1 MNTQDEEKR
10 FVNVK
15 EAARLTGLDPQT
27 VRKMADNSSITCYK
41 TPSGQR
47 RISIQSIQELC
58 NSLVPNKEKQE
69 IQNQR
74 QNFIYGRVSS
84 KTQVDDLSRQLE
96 FLKRPEYADYTIISD
111 IASGINFKRKG
122 LSTILDSCL
131 QRNIGEVVIAHKDRL
146 CRFGFELI
154 DQIINKSGGKITILD
169 NQDNKTSEQELTDDL
184 LAIIHVFSCK
194 QMGKRSYRSRKGK
207 DFENEN
213 LSNDISEEET

>member
-1 MNTQDEEKR
+1 MDIQDEEKR

-15 EAARLTGLDPQT
+15 EASRLTGLDPQT

-47 RISIQSIQELC
+47 RISLQSIQELC
-58 NSLVPNKEKQE
+58 NSLVPSKEKQE
-69 IQNQR
+69 VQR

-84 KTQVDDLSRQLE
+84 KKQMDDLSRQLE
-96 FLKRPEYADYTIISD
+96 FLKRPEYADYAIVSD
-111 IASGINFKRKG
+111 IASGIDFKRKG

-131 QRNIGEVVIAHKDRL
+131 QGNIGEVVVAHKDRL

-154 DQIINKSGGKITILD
+154 EQIINKSGGKITILN

-207 DFENEN
+207 DSKNED
-213 LSNDISEEET
+213 LSNGISEEET

>member
-1 MNTQDEEKR
+1 MDIQDEEKR

-15 EAARLTGLDPQT
+15 EASRLTGLDPQT

-47 RISIQSIQELC
+47 RISLQSIQELC
-58 NSLVPNKEKQE
+58 NSLVPSKEKQE
-69 IQNQR
+69 VQR

-84 KTQVDDLSRQLE
+84 KKQMDDLSRQFE
-96 FLKRPEYADYTIISD
+96 FLKRPEYADYAIVSD

-131 QRNIGEVVIAHKDRL
+131 QGNIGEVVIAHKDRL

-154 DQIINKSGGKITILD
+154 EQIINKSGGKITILD

-207 DFENEN
+207 DLENET
-213 LSNDISEEET
+213 LSNDISKEET

>member
-1 MNTQDEEKR
+1 MDIQDEEKR

-15 EAARLTGLDPQT
+15 EASRLTGLDPQT
-27 VRKMADNSSITCYK
+27 IRKMADNASFTCYK

-47 RISIQSIQELC
+47 RISLQSIQELC
-58 NSLVPNKEKQE
+58 NSLVSHKKEQE
-69 IQNQR
+69 VQR

-84 KTQVDDLSRQLE
+84 KKQMDDLSRQLE
-96 FLKRPEYADYTIISD
+96 FLKRPEYADYAVISD
-111 IASGINFKRKG
+111 IASGIDFKRKG

-131 QRNIGEVVIAHKDRL
+131 QGNIGEVVIAHKDRL

-154 DQIINKSGGKITILD
+154 EQIIDKSGGKITILD

-207 DFENEN
+207 DLENEN
-213 LSNDISEEET
+213 LSNNIPEEET

>member
-1 MNTQDEEKR
+1 MDIQDEEKR

-15 EAARLTGLDPQT
+15 EASRLTGLDPQT

-47 RISIQSIQELC
+47 RISLQSIQELC
-58 NSLVPNKEKQE
+58 NNLVSDKKEQE
-69 IQNQR
+69 VQR

-84 KTQVDDLSRQLE
+84 KKQMDDLSRQLE
-96 FLKRPEYADYTIISD
+96 FLKRPEYADYAIVSD

-131 QRNIGEVVIAHKDRL
+131 QGNIGEVVIAHKDRL

-154 DQIINKSGGKITILD
+154 EQIINKSGGKITILD

-207 DFENEN
+207 DLENET
-213 LSNDISEEET
+213 LSNDISKEET